1 MAIVTLPY
9 TLTPGTPENVN
20 NLTANLNALRDGVN
34 VIDTAQLNTNAVT
47 TAKITD
53 KAVTGA
59 KLGAAPYAELRRLT
73 NFSLADNSFV
83 TPTGSQWTGAAFDN
97 GVATTG
103 TALASTS
110 AGTITLRRAG
120 MWMITGSVTWGVGM
134 TGWRSVAIYWSDI
147 IGAPAAQDVNSQGF
161 GSFFNFTSTVSTV
174 VMATSATSTISLQ
187 LYQNN
192 GGAMTVN
199 PFYLRAVWLG
209 NNT

>member
-9 TLTPGTPENVN
+9 SLTPGTPENVN

-59 KLGAAPYAELRRLT
+59 KLGPAPYAELRRLT

-83 TPTGSQWTGAAFDN
+83 TPTGSQWTDAAFDN

-120 MWMITGSVTWGVGM
+120 MWAVTGSVGWGANM
-134 TGWRSVAIYWSDI
+134 TGWRSVAVYWSDM

-161 GSFFNFTSTVSTV
+161 GTFFGFTSTASAVLV
-174 VMATSATSTISLQ
+174 CAGATSTITLQ
-187 LYQNN
+187 MYQNS
-192 GGAMTVN
+192 GAAMTVN